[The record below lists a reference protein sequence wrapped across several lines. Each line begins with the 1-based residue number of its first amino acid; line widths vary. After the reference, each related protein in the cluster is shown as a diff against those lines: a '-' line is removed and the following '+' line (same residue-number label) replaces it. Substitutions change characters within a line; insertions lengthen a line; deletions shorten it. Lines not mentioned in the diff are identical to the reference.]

1 MMGTVHIPWYAT
13 LFRGDKFEL
22 ALQEIAPVALRY
34 GATDY
39 AVHRGRD
46 DRYRFLQMV
55 SFDDHAAWERYWYGP
70 EFVDWR
76 ADYASWYQVPVLYA
90 WNDIVVKG
98 ALDRPMERLAGQA
111 PQSGDTLGGGV

>member
-1 MMGTVHIPWYAT
+1 MAGTVHIPWYAT

-22 ALQEIAPVALRY
+22 AVQEIAPISLRY

-46 DRYRFLQMV
+46 DRYKFLQMV
-55 SFDDHAAWERYWYGP
+55 SFDDHADWERYWYGP

-76 ADYASWYQVPVLYA
+76 ADSTGWYQVPVLYA
-90 WNDIVVKG
+90 WNDIVIKG
-98 ALDRPMERLAGQA
+98 ALDRPEERLAGQA
-111 PQSGDTLGGGV
+111 PHSEAGDTL